1 MIQHLLLCTDLD
13 RTLLPNGP
21 QPESP
26 QARKLFSRLVSL
38 PQVTLVY
45 VTGRH
50 LGLIDEAI
58 AEYQLPLPEFTIA
71 DVGSTIYAN
80 NSGKWLHWSQWDERI
95 ASDWAGMTHAGL
107 VAMFSELSGLVLQE
121 PEKQGIHKLSYY
133 LSPDVGNETVI
144 AEMKTRLDDSAIRAN
159 LVFSVDEMAGTGLL
173 DVLPESAGK
182 QQAIEFLMASEG
194 FALDETVFCGDSGND
209 LAVLASPIQAVLVAN
224 ASPDVRQMAIQQADT
239 TGYSQALYVAGGG
252 YQGMNGNYSAGI
264 LEGVVHYIPQVQ
276 DWLG

>member
-26 QARKLFSRLVSL
+26 QARKLFSGLVSL

-264 LEGVVHYIPQVQ
+264 LEGVVHYMPQIQ